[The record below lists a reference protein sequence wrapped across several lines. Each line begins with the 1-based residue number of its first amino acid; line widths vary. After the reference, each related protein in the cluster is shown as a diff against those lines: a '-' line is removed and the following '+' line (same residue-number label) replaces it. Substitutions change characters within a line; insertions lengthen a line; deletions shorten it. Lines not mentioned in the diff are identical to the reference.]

1 MSRTV
6 NLNTDGVCG
15 ACYVG
20 GETLN
25 LVTGCQDGR
34 ISIRDINEA
43 ETELKGIRRVDNH
56 PIQCVAAHP
65 KRDQF
70 AIGDKAGAVHVGLLA
85 RLSSFL
91 RIEDR
96 PCQAMTF
103 PELTS
108 VKIYRCSPCKARSGL
123 RIYLGLLSLS
133 ALSLGCRYQ
142 NAQSRLKSNSVG

>member
-6 NLNTDGVCG
+6 NLNTEGVCG

-43 ETELKGIRRVDNH
+43 ETALKEIRRVDNH

-70 AIGDKAGAVHVGLLA
+70 AIGDKAGAVHVRLLA

-91 RIEDR
+91 KIEDR

-103 PELTS
+103 SEIRS
-108 VKIYRCSPCKARSGL
+108 VRTCCCPPCKAHSGL
-123 RIYLGLLSLS
+123 QIV
-133 ALSLGCRYQ
+133 
-142 NAQSRLKSNSVG
+142 SRAFVFICI